1 VSVGGEG
8 KGKAEAK
15 FPVTPYFS
23 GFSHL
28 EEFLA
33 FSSFI

>member
-1 VSVGGEG
+1 VSVGDEG
-8 KGKAEAK
+8 KGKAEGK
-15 FPVTPYFS
+15 FPMTPYFN